1 MPLTLELTV
10 SNNEQT
16 QNLCKVDEE
25 KLLKNKTTTI
35 ISPLYE
41 WAYEMS
47 KGDATKECA
56 FSYLEKGE
64 MTFNKERN
72 PPPPE
77 SIHQLKIQL
86 DSDLLKQIK
95 TS

>member
-1 MPLTLELTV
+1 M
-10 SNNEQT
+10 
-16 QNLCKVDEE
+16 QNRAIVDEE
-25 KLLKNKTTTI
+25 KLLKNRTTTI

-47 KGDATKECA
+47 KGDETKQCA

-86 DSDLLKQIK
+86 DPDLLKQIK

>member
-1 MPLTLELTV
+1 MTLSTRKLYILLY
-10 SNNEQT
+10 NT
-16 QNLCKVDEE
+16 QNQSTVDEE
-25 KLLKNKTTTI
+25 KLLKNRTTTI

-47 KGDATKECA
+47 KGDETKQCA

-86 DSDLLKQIK
+86 DPDLLKQIK